1 MTDITNTRDVISGST
16 ATPYLSA
23 AKKIGL
29 LSMISICIGLV
40 VAQGAMISG
49 LQGIGIGGSA
59 FIAAMV
65 AGLIIA
71 HFNAMSFSELSLMF
85 PEEGT
90 LATYTQKA
98 IGHFPA
104 IISVYAGY
112 ILVGILGMTVELFLV
127 DAILEAVFP
136 GLMPPKFLAL
146 LILLLLC
153 ITNLYGAN
161 IFAKVQ
167 NLIVVVMVGA
177 ILFIGIV
184 AIFDL
189 APIPEITGPQV
200 SFGMEGVTNGS
211 FISLIALSMWLF
223 VGAEFI
229 CPMINEVKN
238 PTKNIPASMHIAV
251 TFIFVMYVIFIVGA
265 THFLSAETLATSD
278 VPYIDYAIAV
288 FGPTGM
294 MVAAV
299 MALAAT
305 FSSANTILAALPRML
320 YGMAEQNQSFPILK
334 KVNRFGAPWVAILLM
349 AFLIMIPFL
358 ALSID
363 YVIVLLI
370 AATLS
375 YLLAYIIAHIDV
387 IVLRRR
393 APNRA
398 RPYKTP
404 FYPIPQILGI
414 IAMIYVII
422 NSSPTPEMASQIFT
436 FFGGILVVIGTI
448 AAIWVKLYMK
458 KGLFEADEIEAN

>member
-1 MTDITNTRDVISGST
+1 MTDTTDTTAEVGS
-16 ATPYLSA
+16 ANSHLST

-29 LSMISICIGLV
+29 LSMISICVGLV

-65 AGLIIA
+65 TGLIIA

-136 GLMPPKFLAL
+136 DVMPPKFFAL

-153 ITNLYGAN
+153 ITNLCGAN

-167 NLIVVVMVGA
+167 NLIVIVMVAA
-177 ILFIGIV
+177 ILFIGTI
-184 AIFDL
+184 ALFDL

-334 KVNRFGAPWVAILLM
+334 NVNLFGAPWVAILLM
-349 AFLIMIPFL
+349 AVLIMIPFL

-404 FYPIPQILGI
+404 FYPVPQILGI

-436 FFGGILVVIGTI
+436 VFGGILVVIGVI
-448 AAIWVKLYMK
+448 AALWVKLRMK
-458 KGLFEADEIEAN
+458 KGLFEPDPIED